1 MFNNRLGDR
10 WWFYYALD
18 WSDVLLRTEII
29 NRDLGALTVQEPY
42 HTAIFTN
49 ACEMEHLEYLIQA
62 LPNVHFHIL
71 AHTVFASQ
79 VVDLQR
85 YLNVTI
91 YPCFN
96 QYNFETVLEKID
108 FLILISIILMKLCR
122 LHRKF
127 INLENQSTPLTI
139 LARTSLEKVMF
150 IRFRTLK

>member
-1 MFNNRLGDR
+1 MWLLLLLKVMSGISKQKQHKKVSIIHYTAGKPWQAVFNNRLGDR

-79 VVDLQR
+79 VLIC
-85 YLNVTI
+85 NVI
-91 YPCFN
+91 
-96 QYNFETVLEKID
+96 
-108 FLILISIILMKLCR
+108 
-122 LHRKF
+122 
-127 INLENQSTPLTI
+127 
-139 LARTSLEKVMF
+139 
-150 IRFRTLK
+150 